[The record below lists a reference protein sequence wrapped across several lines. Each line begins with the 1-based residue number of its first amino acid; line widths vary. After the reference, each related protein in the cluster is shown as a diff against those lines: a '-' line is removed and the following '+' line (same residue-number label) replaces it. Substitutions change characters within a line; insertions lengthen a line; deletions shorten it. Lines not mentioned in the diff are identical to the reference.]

1 MNHWFDMFVGVMV
14 GGYFVALGFG
24 AKVQPEALRG
34 KKAFA
39 GFGVFIMLGGVAML
53 FVEKIPE
60 NIPLGMTASQV
71 VDAIKKQAQFPVMID
86 TTTRLDAVEAGE
98 NRVIYRYT
106 LGAANSLLEFKTMV
120 ENMRA
125 ATKKDGCAISSNKRM
140 LISGIAIENHYAML
154 SGATT
159 DPIII
164 TPQDCGYQVKPANNG
179 VVK

>member
-14 GGYFVALGFG
+14 GGYFVALGLG

-39 GFGVFIMLGGVAML
+39 GFGVFIMLCGFAML
-53 FVEKIPE
+53 FVEKNLD
-60 NIPLGMTASQV
+60 NIPLGMTAQQV
-71 VDAIKKQAQFPVMID
+71 VDAIKKQAQFPVTID
-86 TTTRLDAVEAGE
+86 PMMRLDAVEAGE

-106 LGAANSLLEFKTMV
+106 LGSSSLLEFKDTV
-120 ENMRA
+120 DKMRGEA
-125 ATKKDGCAISSNKRM
+125 KKDGCTLSSNKRM

-154 SGATT
+154 SGPTT
-159 DPIII
+159 EPIVIS
-164 TPQDCGYQVKPANNG
+164 PQACGYQVKPANNG